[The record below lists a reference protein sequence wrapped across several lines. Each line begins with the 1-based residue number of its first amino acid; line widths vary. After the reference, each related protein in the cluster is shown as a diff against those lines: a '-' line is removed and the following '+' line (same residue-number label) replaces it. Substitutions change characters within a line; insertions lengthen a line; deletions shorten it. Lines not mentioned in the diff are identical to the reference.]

1 LSQAILRNL
10 AGASQAYASEW
21 IQMANI
27 MKGAIMSIRKRLAV
41 GAATA
46 TLGVVLGATV
56 LSPVVAGAQESTTTT
71 TANESTSPDGI
82 DRTVRADRVRE
93 SLEDLVTDGTIT
105 AAQADAVAEHLAQ
118 FGPGPGHGHFRRH
131 IAISLEIAAE
141 TIGIERSALVEAL
154 ADGQTIAEI
163 AADNGTNAGA
173 VIDALVAAH
182 EAKLDELVTD
192 GSITAEEAAERAA
205 EAADRIADLVDGEI
219 EFRQGFGPRPDI
231 AEPDVTEGA

>member
-1 LSQAILRNL
+1 
-10 AGASQAYASEW
+10 
-21 IQMANI
+21 MANI

-46 TLGVVLGATV
+46 TLGLVLGATV

-71 TANESTSPDGI
+71 TADESTGSDGF
-82 DRTVRADRVRE
+82 DRTVRADRLRE
-93 SLEDLVTDGTIT
+93 SLEDLVADGTIT

-118 FGPGPGHGHFRRH
+118 FGPGPGHRHLFRHH
-131 IAISLEIAAE
+131 IALSLDIAAE
-141 TIGIERSALVEAL
+141 TIGIERSALVAAL

-173 VIDALVAAH
+173 VIDALVAVH
-182 EAKLDELVTD
+182 QAKLDELVAD

-205 EAADRIADLVDGEI
+205 EAADRIADLVNGEMA
-219 EFRQGFGPRPDI
+219 FRQGFGPRPDI
-231 AEPDVTEGA
+231 FEPDPTEGA

>member
-1 LSQAILRNL
+1 
-10 AGASQAYASEW
+10 
-21 IQMANI
+21 

-46 TLGVVLGATV
+46 TLGLVLGATV

-71 TANESTSPDGI
+71 DEATTSEGVVE
-82 DRTVRADRVRE
+82 TFRASGLRE
-93 SLEDLVTDGTIT
+93 HLEDLVTDGTIT

-118 FGPGPGHGHFRRH
+118 FGPGPGHGRLFRRH
-131 IAISLEIAAE
+131 IAISLDIAAE
-141 TIGIERSALVEAL
+141 TIGIERSALVDAL

-163 AADNGTNAGA
+163 AADNGINAGA

-182 EAKLDELVTD
+182 EAKLDELVAD
-192 GSITAEEAAERAA
+192 GSITTEEAAERAT
-205 EAADRIADLVDGEI
+205 EAADRIADLVNGEI

>member
-1 LSQAILRNL
+1 
-10 AGASQAYASEW
+10 
-21 IQMANI
+21 

-46 TLGVVLGATV
+46 TLGLVLGATV

-71 TANESTSPDGI
+71 DEATTSEGVVE
-82 DRTVRADRVRE
+82 TFRASGLRE
-93 SLEDLVTDGTIT
+93 HLEDLVTDGTIT

-118 FGPGPGHGHFRRH
+118 FGPGPGHGRLFRRH
-131 IAISLEIAAE
+131 IAISLDIAAE
-141 TIGIERSALVEAL
+141 TIGIERSALVDAL

-163 AADNGTNAGA
+163 AADNGINAGA

-205 EAADRIADLVDGEI
+205 EAADRIADLVNGEI